1 MGYGD
6 TPLNYCDTICAS
18 LSWVTVTP
26 HLIIAIQSAL
36 PSLACFALQNKLL
49 SPARGES

>member
-1 MGYGD
+1 MKRLKRFI
-6 TPLNYCDTICAS
+6 LNRMDEVPWPRVRI
-18 LSWVTVTP
+18 LE
-26 HLIIAIQSAL
+26 LRAL